1 MVNRLLII
9 LLLAAA
15 PALGQTVFRFD
26 SNVSD
31 LNPER
36 DAFTATTGVIRIT
49 ADINNGAGILDLSTA
64 ALPITLLVTHRT
76 DGWTSP
82 IVSAIDTVP
91 TNGIIRW
98 QFTLNPGE
106 YELYSEL
113 VFPDT
118 TFPAFWRYLSMVP
131 QADPSAVINIES
143 NAVQVSADVNITN
156 IISSTLIINVEGN
169 AVAEI
174 VQP

>member
-1 MVNRLLII
+1 MVTRLLII
-9 LLLAAA
+9 ILLTAASA
-15 PALGQTVFRFD
+15 NAQTVFRFD
-26 SNVSD
+26 NNVSD

-36 DAFTATTGVIRIT
+36 DAFTATAGVIRIT
-49 ADINNGAGILDLSTA
+49 ADINNGAGPLDLSTA

-82 IVSAIDTVP
+82 IVSALDTVP

-98 QFTLNPGE
+98 QFSLNPGE

-113 VFPDT
+113 IFPDDA
-118 TFPAFWRYLSMVP
+118 FPAFWRYISIVP
-131 QADPSAVINIES
+131 AVSAAAVVNLAVTNNI
-143 NAVQVSADVNITN
+143 SADVNITN
-156 IISSTLIINVEGN
+156 VIQSTLIINVEGN
-169 AVAEI
+169 TVAEI